1 MPEIMRE
8 IRRYM
13 IEKRFHFSQMMPM
26 SPPAP
31 RRGARRAILDA
42 IQSLIA
48 TGGTNACRHTHVA
61 HNIRASMEL
70 R

>member
-26 SPPAP
+26 SPQRRDAVRAAP
-31 RRGARRAILDA
+31 Y
-42 IQSLIA
+42 
-48 TGGTNACRHTHVA
+48 
-61 HNIRASMEL
+61 
-70 R
+70 